1 MSTSIAVPGGPR
13 RRFTPQGSAGEIT
26 SSRDLL
32 VWGSDRLAY
41 IKPVTVGSTLHYG
54 VFRANGGW
62 IADAVSHDEAV
73 VRAYMAG
80 LEPVFVA

>member
-1 MSTSIAVPGGPR
+1 MSS
-13 RRFTPQGSAGEIT
+13 Q
-26 SSRDLL
+26 DLL
-32 VWGSDRLAY
+32 VWGNDHLAY
-41 IKPVTVGSTLHYG
+41 VKPVAAGSAVHYA

-62 IADAVSHDEAV
+62 IADAVSRDDAL